1 MQNFKNIIGTGF
13 PDYINK
19 QIKKRESIISQSTR
33 NNSSLNYLNN
43 RNAWVRLSSSVNV
56 NNSAELA
63 QLNVLQG
70 GTVIAGG
77 NKTRIKKGFNETYS
91 KGNLDD
97 LGFKPM
103 PGITNVSIGTGG
115 KWQTLMQADIEF
127 TCYDLGQLDT
137 MTKLYMSLGYNVFL
151 EWGHSNYFKS
161 DNNRLETNPSTVP
174 FFSLKKEE
182 ESLKDKILKDATTK
196 RLNTEGNYEC
206 ILGTV
211 YNFGW
216 TANNDGSY
224 NCKIQVMGPGGI
236 VESLKIN
243 NSSGVD
249 FKIYNNEED
258 DATNYGSDLG
268 NALST
273 IRDFFLGLGKII
285 SQTGGFNS
293 SQVFNQGLATISLDD
308 ELKENNMPEGLT
320 YRRLLNTI
328 FKAAQYPGPRFVGDT
343 IESDFPNVKNGN
355 AHQLISGYSDQV
367 TALSSNLY
375 LGYISSTTID
385 SQKRFS
391 TYITLGHLFTLIQH
405 LGIFKTGKSTS
416 RPIIY
421 LDYNPGNTI
430 IKSAKNQASVDPST
444 CLIPYD
450 LDQLFAD
457 NDINVTELKD
467 EISSKKGSERASDTL
482 LGNPF
487 TKEGRISRISVS
499 QKSKEIPSFNGKLF
513 NILINLDFAIDT
525 LKSLSRGPNKE
536 VSLMDYITS
545 ILDNINVSIGKIN
558 SFRPFFDKDSDCIRI
573 IDENQIIDESKDN
586 EVIEIKN
593 FGTNSIVT
601 DYSFTSAI
609 TPTIASQI
617 IIAAQNSDSDLEE
630 FPEDIFSFQSLSK
643 NLTDRLAVTKTP
655 PILKNTKV
663 EKVTVATEEK
673 NKNNAYKK
681 LYTHFYNV
689 YEFEKNISKETINE
703 LTNVYTDLLNRKENS
718 IIISNKKLPPT
729 RPIPVEYTVTID
741 GISGI
746 LPYSIFR
753 IPDDRLPTQYR
764 QNKNINMSGID
775 FTIFSINHS
784 IENNKWYTTLRGQI
798 LYRNNKI

>member
-1 MQNFKNIIGTGF
+1 MATEKKSNFKNIVGTGF
-13 PDYINK
+13 PNYINK
-19 QIKKRESIISQSTR
+19 QIKKRQSIVSQSTR

-56 NNSAELA
+56 NGSAELA

-70 GTVIAGG
+70 GTIITGG
-77 NKTRIKKGFNETYS
+77 DKTIIKKGFNKTYS
-91 KGNLDD
+91 KGTVDD

-161 DNNRLETNPSTVP
+161 DTNRLETNPTTVP
-174 FFSLKKEE
+174 FFTLKKQEE
-182 ESLKDKILKDATTK
+182 TLKDKILKDSTTK
-196 RLNTEGNYEC
+196 RIDTEGNYEC

-243 NSSGVD
+243 NSSGID

-268 NALST
+268 NALTS
-273 IRDFFLGLGKII
+273 IRDFFLSLGKVVRER
-285 SQTGGFNS
+285 GGFNS
-293 SQVFNQGLATISLDD
+293 EDVFYQGIQTISLDD
-308 ELKENNMPEGLT
+308 ELNTTNMSEGLT
-320 YRRLLNTI
+320 YRKLLNTI
-328 FKAAQYPGPRFVGDT
+328 FKASQYPGPRFVEDT
-343 IESDFPNVKNGN
+343 IESDFENVKNGN
-355 AHQLISGYSDQV
+355 AHQLISGYSNQV

-375 LGYISSTTID
+375 LGYISSTSID
-385 SQKRFS
+385 SEKKFS

-405 LGIFKTGKSTS
+405 LGIFKTGKSTP
-416 RPIIY
+416 RPAVY

-430 IKSAKNQASVDPST
+430 IKTAKNQASVDPST
-444 CLIPYD
+444 CLIPYN

-457 NDINVTELKD
+457 NNINVTELKQ
-467 EISSKKGSERASDTL
+467 EIQSKKGSIIANIFSGQIL
-482 LGNPF
+482 
-487 TKEGRISRISVS
+487 
-499 QKSKEIPSFNGKLF
+499 KSEENIPNFNGKLF
-513 NILINLDFAIDT
+513 NILINLDFAINT
-525 LKSLSRGPNKE
+525 LKSLSQGSNRE
-536 VSLMDYITS
+536 VNLMDYITS
-545 ILDNINVSIGKIN
+545 ILDSINVSLGKIN

-573 IDENQIIDESKDN
+573 IDENQIINESKDN

-601 DYSFTSAI
+601 DYSFTSRV
-609 TPTIASQI
+609 TPKIATQ
-617 IIAAQNSDSDLEE
+617 IIAASQNSDIDLKE
-630 FPEDIFSFQSLSK
+630 FSEDILSFQSLNR

-655 PILKNTKV
+655 PITKDTEV
-663 EKVTVATEEK
+663 QKITKEVEEK

-681 LYTHFYNV
+681 LFKHFYNV
-689 YEFEKNISKETINE
+689 YNFEKNISEETINE
-703 LTNVYTDLLNRKENS
+703 LTNVYTDLLNKKENE
-718 IIISNKKLPPT
+718 ILIDNKQLPPP
-729 RPIPVEYTVTID
+729 RPIPIEYTITID
-741 GISGI
+741 GISGV
-746 LPYSIFR
+746 LPYSVFR
-753 IPDDRLPTQYR
+753 IPEDRLPAQYR
-764 QNKNINMSGID
+764 QNNNINFPGID